1 MKSAKFELNSEF
13 NTLLFLFKVSRNI
26 TVGIDVGT
34 HTVKVVV
41 AELIRGKDKPFPKVI
56 GTGYAESKGLRH
68 GYIMSP
74 ADAARSIKQAAR
86 QAEKVSGVQIK
97 KAFLSIGGLGLAGS
111 VSQSS
116 VIVSRGDSEITD
128 LDVKKVLEAS
138 ENELPSSYAMNRKII
153 HAIPISY
160 KIDGR
165 IVLGRPQGMKGM
177 KLESRTLFISCL
189 EQHLNDL
196 IQTLGDAGIEVEDV
210 MAAPLASSLVSLSK
224 TQKIAGCVLA
234 NIGAETVSIVVFENN
249 IPISLEV
256 FPIGSID
263 VTHDIALGLKVSLEE
278 AEALKTGA
286 NTDTTVSKK
295 KLEEIIDARLT
306 DIFELIEGHLKK
318 IGRSGLLPAGII
330 LTGGGSGIAD
340 VEEIAKLALKLPAKT
355 SHFPFE
361 GDTRGLRQ
369 ETWSVAYGL
378 CILGFTQGDE
388 PSLGIKIASR
398 TTNKIL
404 AWIKQFLP

>member
-1 MKSAKFELNSEF
+1 MA
-13 NTLLFLFKVSRNI
+13 RNI
-26 TVGIDVGT
+26 TVGIDIGT

-41 AELIRGKDKPFPKVI
+41 AELVRGKEKPFPKVI

-74 ADAARSIKQAAR
+74 ADVARSVKLAVR
-86 QAEKVSGVQIK
+86 QAEKVSNIQIK
-97 KAFLSIGGLGLAGS
+97 RAFLSVGGLGLAGT

-128 LDVKKVLEAS
+128 LDVKKALEAS
-138 ENELPSSYAMNRKII
+138 ENELPATFIMNRKVI

-177 KLESRTLFISCL
+177 KLESRTLFITCL

-196 IQTLGDAGIEVEDV
+196 IQTLGDVGIEIDDV
-210 MAAPLASSLVSLSK
+210 MASPLAASLVSLSK
-224 TQKIAGCVLA
+224 TQKIAGCVIA
-234 NIGAETVSIVVFENN
+234 NIGAETVSIVIFENN

-256 FPIGSID
+256 FPIGSVD
-263 VTHDIALGLKVSLEE
+263 VTHDIALGLKISLEE

-286 NTDTTVSKK
+286 SLDVAFSKK

-330 LTGGGSGIAD
+330 LTGGGAGVNAI
-340 VEEIAKLALKLPAKT
+340 EEIARLSLKLPAKV
-355 SHFPFE
+355 SSFPFD

-369 ETWSVAYGL
+369 DAWAVAYGL

-388 PSLGIKIASR
+388 PSAGIKIASR
-398 TTNKIL
+398 TKSKIL

>member
-1 MKSAKFELNSEF
+1 VA
-13 NTLLFLFKVSRNI
+13 RNI

-41 AELIRGKDKPFPKVI
+41 AELVRGREKPFPKI
-56 GTGYAESKGLRH
+56 IATGYAESKGLRH
-68 GYIMSP
+68 GYIMSG
-74 ADAARSIKQAAR
+74 ADAARSIKQAVR
-86 QAEKVSGVQIK
+86 QAEKVAGIEIK
-97 KAFLSIGGLGLAGS
+97 RVFLSIGGLGLAGTI
-111 VSQSS
+111 SQSS

-128 LDVKKVLEAS
+128 LDVKKALEAS
-138 ENELPSSYAMNRKII
+138 ENELPSAYAMNRKVI

-177 KLESRTLFISCL
+177 KLESRTLFITCL

-210 MAAPLASSLVSLSK
+210 MASPLASSLVTLSK

-263 VTHDIALGLKVSLEE
+263 ITHDIALGLKVSLEE
-278 AEALKTGA
+278 AESLKTGVFTEA
-286 NTDTTVSKK
+286 VVSKK
-295 KLEEIIDARLT
+295 KLDEIMDARLT

-330 LTGGGSGIAD
+330 LTGGGAGTPAI
-340 VEEIAKLALKLPAKT
+340 EEIAKLSLKLPAKIAQ
-355 SHFPFE
+355 FPFE
-361 GDTRGLRQ
+361 GDTRGLKQ
-369 ETWSVAYGL
+369 DVWSVAYGL

-388 PSLGIKIASR
+388 PSLGIKIASK
-398 TTNKIL
+398 TKSKIL